1 VPAVMGWSNVQ
12 PGAAKRWNGATC
24 QTGAPLSCSFFKHD
38 EAYTG
43 AKGPQV
49 ASADNSA
56 KRFRA
61 FIRQILFRKACAR
74 MDSGVRSADGSH
86 SQD

>member
-1 VPAVMGWSNVQ
+1 MPAVMGVEQRTTGGSEAVERRDLSNRR
-12 PGAAKRWNGATC
+12 AA
-24 QTGAPLSCSFFKHD
+24 LILFFQHD

-61 FIRQILFRKACAR
+61 FVRQILFRKACAR
-74 MDSGVRSADGSH
+74 MDSGAHSAHGSH